1 MPAQNLYQ
9 DLTNALQELKDFLDT
24 NTAVIKPAIQQIA
37 ALVPQVTEVI
47 DQLIALLNSLKE
59 EIENLDVSGIPALAQ
74 VAQFTTAVTTVLNTS
89 KSLLPA
95 QSGPIDDVL
104 GVMSVLTGLPSLD
117 DLKGDITGLI
127 TNIVANLNQLKPA

>member
-9 DLTNALQELKDFLDT
+9 DLKNALQELKTFLDT
-24 NTAVIKPAIQQIA
+24 NTATIAPAIQQIA

-47 DQLIALLNSLKE
+47 DQLIDLLNRLKT
-59 EIENLDVSGIPALAQ
+59 EIQNLDVSGIPALAE
-74 VAQFTTAVTTVLNTS
+74 VSQFTTAVTTVLNTS
-89 KSLLPA
+89 KNLLPA
-95 QSGPIDDVL
+95 QAGAIDDVL

-127 TNIVANLNQLKPA
+127 TGIVANLNQLKPA

>member
-9 DLTNALQELKDFLDT
+9 DLKNALQELKDFLDT
-24 NTAVIKPAIQQIA
+24 NTAIIKPAIQQIA

-47 DQLIALLNSLKE
+47 TQLITLLGRLKD

-74 VAQFTTAVTTVLNTS
+74 VSQFTTAVTTVLNTS
-89 KSLLPA
+89 KNLLPA

-127 TNIVANLNQLKPA
+127 DNIVANLNQLKPA